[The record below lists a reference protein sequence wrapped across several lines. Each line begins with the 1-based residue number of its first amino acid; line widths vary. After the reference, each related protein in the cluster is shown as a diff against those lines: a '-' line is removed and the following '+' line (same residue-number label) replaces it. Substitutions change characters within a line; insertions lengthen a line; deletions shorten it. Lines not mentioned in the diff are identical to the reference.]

1 MGISQSSEA
10 PQARSVHEFVV
21 KDIRGKDLD
30 LSIYKGKVLLIV
42 NIASRCGFGPSNF
55 LQLNRIYDNFKNK
68 DSARFVLLR
77 SSDFEIL
84 AFPCN
89 QFLWQAPG
97 ASEMTKEIACTR
109 YKTEFPIFQKVNVNG
124 AKTAPVYRF
133 LKASMTGF
141 MGNRIKW
148 NFTKFLIG
156 KDGRVIARYS
166 ATSKESVLER
176 DIMKALEEA

>member
-10 PQARSVHEFVV
+10 PKARSVHEFVV

-42 NIASRCGFGPSNF
+42 NIASRCGFGPRNF

-68 DSARFVLLR
+68 
-77 SSDFEIL
+77 DFEIL

-109 YKTEFPIFQKVNVNG
+109 YKTEFPIFQKVYVNG
-124 AKTAPVYRF
+124 PKTAPVYRF
-133 LKASMTGF
+133 LKASKTGF

-148 NFTKFLIG
+148 NFTKFLVG

-166 ATSKESVLER
+166 ATSKESFLER